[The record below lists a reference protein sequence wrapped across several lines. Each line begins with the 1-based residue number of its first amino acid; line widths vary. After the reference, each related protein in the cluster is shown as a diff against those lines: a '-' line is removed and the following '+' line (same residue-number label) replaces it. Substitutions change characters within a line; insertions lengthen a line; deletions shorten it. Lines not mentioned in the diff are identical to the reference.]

1 MKNKNDLRTMRH
13 SCEHVL
19 TQAMMNLWPEKIVMA
34 MGPAT
39 NDGFY
44 FDFEQKGNLKI
55 SVDDFGKIEK
65 EMKRIIK
72 SNLPI
77 VKKEIAVKEAKEIFA
92 DNPYKL
98 EWLNEIENKGQKA
111 VVYKTGNDFI
121 DLCAGPHLKSTGE
134 IGAFKLLSIAG
145 AYWHGSE
152 KNKMLTRIYGTC
164 FSSQK
169 ELDEYLNL
177 IEEAK
182 KRDHRKIGKELD
194 YFSQNEQL
202 GAGLILWHPKLSLV
216 REEIELWWRKE
227 HRKKGYQYVY
237 TPHIGKKALW
247 DISGHT
253 GFYKDLM
260 YPPLKDKKGDVYFLK
275 PMNCNGHILI
285 YKSKTRSYKDLPLKY
300 CELGTVYR
308 YELEGVRHGI
318 LRPRGFTQDDAHIIC
333 TKDQIVK
340 EVENSLDFALEM
352 NRVFGFDDLHYEI
365 STRDPENLG
374 KYAGNEKDWQ
384 LAEKTMIDILK
395 SRKVEF
401 SQDPGGAKFYGPS
414 IDLKAEDSLGRLWQ
428 GTTIQFDFNLPGK
441 FEMTYTGPEGKQE
454 VPIMIHRTLLGSME
468 RFVGVLIEQFAG
480 AFPVWLS
487 PIQAT
492 IMPITKQQSPWARK
506 IAKKL
511 NSSDIRVEINDSN
524 QTLSNRIRQAEEEKI
539 PFIIIVGEKEEKE
552 KLITVRQRGG
562 QEFRNIDPDE
572 YASKVKKIIETKS
585 LKLISNLKT
594 N

>member
-1 MKNKNDLRTMRH
+1 MKSKNNLETMRH

-19 TQAMMNLWPEKIVMA
+19 TQAMINLWPGKIVMA

-44 FDFEQKGNLKI
+44 FDFEQKKGLKI
-55 SVDDFGKIEK
+55 SEADFGKIEK
-65 EMKRIIK
+65 EMQKIIEK
-72 SNLPI
+72 NLPI
-77 VKKEIAVKEAKEIFA
+77 IRKEISIKKAKDIFA
-92 DNPYKL
+92 GNPYKL
-98 EWLNEIENKGQKA
+98 EWLKEIEKKGQKA
-111 VVYKTGNDFI
+111 VIYRTGNDFV

-134 IGAFKLLSIAG
+134 ISAFKLLSIAG
-145 AYWHGSE
+145 AYWHGDE
-152 KNKMLTRIYGTC
+152 KNKMLTRIYGAC

-169 ELDEYLNL
+169 KLNDYLNL

-194 YFSQNEQL
+194 LFSQNDEL

-247 DISGHT
+247 DRSGHT

-260 YPPLKDKKGDVYFLK
+260 YPPLKDKRGDVYFLK

-285 YKSKTRSYKDLPLKY
+285 YKSKTRSYKDLPLRY

-333 TKDQIVK
+333 TKDQMVK
-340 EVENSLDFALEM
+340 EIENSLDFALEM
-352 NRVFGFDDLHYEI
+352 NRVFGFDDLHYEV
-365 STRDPENLG
+365 STRDPENLE
-374 KYAGNEKDWQ
+374 KYTGNEKSWQ
-384 LAEKTMIDILK
+384 LAEKTMVDILK
-395 SRKVEF
+395 KRKVKF

-414 IDLKAEDSLGRLWQ
+414 IDLKAKDSLGRLWQ

-441 FEMTYTGPEGKQE
+441 FGMTYVGPEGKQE
-454 VPIMIHRTLLGSME
+454 TPIMIHRTLLGSME

-487 PIQAT
+487 PVQVVIL
-492 IMPITKQQSPWARK
+492 PITEKQSAWAK
-506 IAKKL
+506 KVAKKL
-511 NSSDIRVEINDSN
+511 DEVDIRVEINDSN
-524 QTLSNRIRQAEEEKI
+524 QTLSNRIRQAEKEKV
-539 PFIIIVGEKEEKE
+539 PFIAIIGEREKEA
-552 KLITVRQRGG
+552 KLITVRQREGL
-562 QEFRNIDPDE
+562 ELRNIGPDVF
-572 YASKVKKIIETKS
+572 AAKVKKIIETKS
-585 LKLISNLKT
+585 LKLIEASET